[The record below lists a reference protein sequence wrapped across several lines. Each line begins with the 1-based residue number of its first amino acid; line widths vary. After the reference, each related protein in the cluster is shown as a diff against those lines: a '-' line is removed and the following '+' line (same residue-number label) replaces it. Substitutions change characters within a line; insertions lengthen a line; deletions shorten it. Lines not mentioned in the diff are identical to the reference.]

1 MSEFQTFKHVN
12 KFLVLTLIGSKIG
25 SRPFRLTP
33 FATRSL
39 RHNNSVLLAYKYGLY
54 ITYNSEDIN
63 KF

>member
-39 RHNNSVLLAYKYGLY
+39 RHNNSVLLAGTNMGY
-54 ITYNSEDIN
+54 T
-63 KF
+63 